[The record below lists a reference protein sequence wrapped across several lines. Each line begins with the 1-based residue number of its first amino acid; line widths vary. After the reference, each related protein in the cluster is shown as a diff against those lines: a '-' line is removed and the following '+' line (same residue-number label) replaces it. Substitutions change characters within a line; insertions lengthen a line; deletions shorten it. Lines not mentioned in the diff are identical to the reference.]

1 MANSMNGYGMNGS
14 RYLKHGFQPKGQ
26 TLNEGHV
33 PKGGKGGTNGSKP
46 TPPRGGSA
54 QQGR

>member
-1 MANSMNGYGMNGS
+1 MPNNMNGNGINGS

-33 PKGGKGGTNGSKP
+33 PKGGKGGTSESKP
-46 TPPRGGSA
+46 TPPRGSSA
-54 QQGR
+54 QQGK